1 MPIRIRRH
9 DKALIPTQL
18 IEDSG
23 IGMLFSV
30 DSTAVIRTPNQK
42 PASYA
47 DQPKH

>member
-30 DSTAVIRTPNQK
+30 DSTAGYTGTK
-42 PASYA
+42 PKTRILCGSA
-47 DQPKH
+47 